1 MLYELE
7 KYILVFSSSYHCYYI
22 ESIFNSNGINN
33 TMRKAPRAIGKSCQ
47 MAIYI
52 SEHDLDKALSLMKK
66 VRITYHSLYE
76 IIQSGSQVYYKR
88 ISP

>member
-1 MLYELE
+1 M
-7 KYILVFSSSYHCYYI
+7 K
-22 ESIFNSNGINN
+22 
-33 TMRKAPRAIGKSCQ
+33 KAPRAIGKSCQ

-66 VRITYHSLYE
+66 VRIAYHSLYE